1 MSKKDALF
9 RAIDPVNRGL
19 QITDFQKKAIFSAIA
34 YLEEVNPTPQPTA
47 AAELLTGDW
56 RLLFTTSKDLLG
68 FDRIPGLKLG
78 QIYQCVRA
86 AEGKIY
92 NVAEIFSLPLL
103 EGLVSV
109 CASFKVV
116 SERRVNVTFERSVV
130 GLQRLL
136 KYQNVHEFIEILQS
150 EKKLPAVDF
159 KIKNREQ
166 RGWLET
172 TYLDADIRIGRGNEG
187 SVFVLKRVSTGFR
200 SL

>member
-1 MSKKDALF
+1 
-9 RAIDPVNRGL
+9 
-19 QITDFQKKAIFSAIA
+19 
-34 YLEEVNPTPQPTA
+34 
-47 AAELLTGDW
+47 
-56 RLLFTTSKDLLG
+56 
-68 FDRIPGLKLG
+68 
-78 QIYQCVRA
+78 
-86 AEGKIY
+86 
-92 NVAEIFSLPLL
+92 
-103 EGLVSV
+103 
-109 CASFKVV
+109 
-116 SERRVNVTFERSVV
+116 
-130 GLQRLL
+130 LQRLL